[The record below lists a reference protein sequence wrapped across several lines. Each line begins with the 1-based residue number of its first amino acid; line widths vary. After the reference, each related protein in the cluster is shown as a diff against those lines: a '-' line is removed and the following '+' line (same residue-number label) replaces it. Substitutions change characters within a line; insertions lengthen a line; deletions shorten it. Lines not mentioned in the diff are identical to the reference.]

1 MDPYHYSPLHARQ
14 IRLLTLQSGSQSE
27 SLCIEIQHVDLFKVD
42 DSLPP
47 HRIPLFEALS
57 YTWGDLNDT
66 EEIIIQDA
74 VENGRSGLN
83 VTHNL
88 AAALRRLRY
97 TNRPRTLWVDA
108 VCIDQSNLSERN
120 EQVRQMVRVY
130 SMAARVLIYIGEK
143 EKSSD
148 LAMDAIADIT
158 GEVTHVRFLAV
169 EDLLN
174 RPWFERV
181 WVIQEVARSKSAI
194 VICGTRAVAWDCFT
208 RWPTRQACLPVSDVL
223 WSDYIPGVL
232 NYNSGFAS
240 STGTEALLRTLRET
254 RAAGATDPRD
264 KVFALLGLLSDEEQK
279 TYEGLINYST
289 PVDRVYLDTALKM
302 IFESK
307 SLRVLS
313 AVQPRMYSS
322 PPNVLDDLPSWVPNW
337 SRASHVLPLGLGQ
350 QFVEPFNAGGRYC
363 VADIGSSGNLLLKG
377 VRVAQVQRISN
388 GPESWSSDYRERETV
403 LQSGYELLATDSD
416 FPLQAFLHV
425 ISATPPSAIESETGY
440 TRDVITMEELE
451 HLMAEVDR
459 HTYSRLQRRVMQYT
473 YGRKMFI
480 AGDFIGLGPETMQ
493 EDGLLV
499 VLPGGPTPYI
509 LRPSPLNSHQ
519 FELVGECYVH
529 GLMNCEALQHVREQL
544 AQIGYVV
551 PITGHAKCS
560 APLEWFI
567 MDSGRDK
574 GVITEQENT

>member
-1 MDPYHYSPLHARQ
+1 MNSYQYSPLHARQ
-14 IRLLTLQSGSQSE
+14 IRLLTLQSGARNE
-27 SLCIEIQHVDLFKVD
+27 RLCIEIEHVDLFKVNG
-42 DSLPP
+42 SLPP
-47 HRIPLFEALS
+47 HRTPLFEALS

-66 EEIIIQDA
+66 EEIIIQDTFGT
-74 VENGRSGLN
+74 GRSGLN

-108 VCIDQSNLSERN
+108 VCINQTNLSERN

-130 SMAARVLIYIGEK
+130 SMAVRVLIYIGEE

-158 GEVTHVRFLAV
+158 GEVTHVKLSAV
-169 EDLLN
+169 EGLLN

-208 RWPTRQACLPVSDVL
+208 RWPTRQACLPVPDVT
-223 WSDYIPGVL
+223 WADYIPGVL

-240 STGTEALLRTLRET
+240 STGTEALLRTLCET
-254 RAAGATDPRD
+254 RASGATDPRD

-279 TYEGLINYST
+279 TYGSLINYST

-307 SLRVLS
+307 SLRVMS
-313 AVQPRMYSS
+313 AVQHRMCSS
-322 PPNVLDDLPSWVPNW
+322 PPDVLDDLPSWVPNW
-337 SRASHVLPLGLGQ
+337 SRAGHVLPLGLGQ

-363 VADIGSSGNLLLKG
+363 TAEIGSNGNLLLRG
-377 VRVAQVQRISN
+377 LRVAQVQRISN
-388 GPESWSSDYRERETV
+388 GPDSSSSSYRERDTV
-403 LQSGYELLATDSD
+403 LQSGYELLATDGD

-451 HLMAEVDR
+451 HLMADVDR
-459 HTYSRLQRRVMQYT
+459 QNYSRLQRRVMQYT
-473 YGRKMFI
+473 YGRKLFI

-509 LRPSPLNSHQ
+509 LRPSPLNPHQ

-544 AQIGYVV
+544 AQVGHIV
-551 PITGHAKCS
+551 PITGHPKCS

-567 MDSGRDK
+567 MDSGKDK
-574 GVITEQENT
+574 SAITIQENT